1 MDRAPCNILSSA
13 SGPAARLANANT
25 CAASV
30 STAAMVSPF
39 AKRAFARSPAA
50 PAGGVDAARGVVAA
64 GGADA
69 AGDGLGAGVVVLGAA
84 RGGGVV
90 DGCALE
96 LLSNSAAAA
105 RSTVATSAGSNSL
118 LRVSEEVLVER
129 SFVERSFVT
138 LGAGG
143 TRFAGP
149 SASPVSNLP
158 AT

>member
-1 MDRAPCNILSSA
+1 
-13 SGPAARLANANT
+13 
-25 CAASV
+25 
-30 STAAMVSPF
+30 
-39 AKRAFARSPAA
+39 
-50 PAGGVDAARGVVAA
+50 VVAA

-69 AGDGLGAGVVVLGAA
+69 AGDGLGADVVVSGAA

-118 LRVSEEVLVER
+118 LRVSEKVLVERSFVER